1 MVLFDPIEEHPH
13 SKARRRIIIGFCVV
27 ILGAGVLWWLLRFH
41 TERVTIRAFMNAVV
55 TGNMQQAY
63 KIWKPEQSYSFKD
76 FLDDWG
82 PNGFYGPV
90 RSFRVKDSERP
101 KEGSA
106 IAVKV
111 EISPYQPFPDDDDA
125 LKQSKTKQVIL
136 WVELKDQSISFPP
149 Y

>member
-1 MVLFDPIEEHPH
+1 
-13 SKARRRIIIGFCVV
+13 
-27 ILGAGVLWWLLRFH
+27 
-41 TERVTIRAFMNAVV
+41 MNAVV